1 MPDSTLSQAIKEAY
15 AACPADSIIH
25 HTLEIHHPSFTTP
38 IRVVRDNNLTPLTA
52 TLEATAPRDAGQA
65 VNFVGYQFDL
75 TPPEVSTTGVPQCT
89 VEIDNVSREILQQI
103 ELAVAGGSPDLITII
118 YRSFLSD
125 DLTGPQND
133 PPLTLTVSD
142 ITANVFRI
150 QATAG
155 FPNLAN
161 KRFPSQDY
169 TSERFPGLI
178 GQ

>member
-15 AACPADSIIH
+15 ASAPCSSIIY
-25 HTLEIHHPSFTTP
+25 HTLEIYHPSFTVP
-38 IRVVRDNNLTPLTA
+38 IRVVRDNITLTA
-52 TLEATAPRDAGQA
+52 TLEASAPRNASEA
-65 VNFVGYQFDL
+65 VNFLGYQFDL
-75 TPPEVSTTGVPQCT
+75 TPPEVSTSGVPQCT
-89 VEIDNVSREILQQI
+89 VEIDNVSREILAQI
-103 ELAVAGGSPDLITII
+103 ELAVAGGAPDLITIT
-118 YRSFLSD
+118 YRAFLSD

-150 QATAG
+150 SATAG

-161 KRFPSQDY
+161 KRFPSQEY